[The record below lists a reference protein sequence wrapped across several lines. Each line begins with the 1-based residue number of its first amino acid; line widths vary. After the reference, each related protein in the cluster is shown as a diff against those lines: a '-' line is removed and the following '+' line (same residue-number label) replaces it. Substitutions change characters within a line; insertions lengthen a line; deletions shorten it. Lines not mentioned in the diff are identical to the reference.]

1 MVEHQGGGDEEGG
14 GHMDSWVQK
23 MMEKKMWEIVNSAFW
38 DIVCDELKRIKHSS
52 LSGCLE
58 ISILDP
64 DDTLWNYDGPHVASG
79 STLSEGEELMIDM
92 EKALYE
98 DIKAEAIRRE
108 LEYIDRAEEEE
119 DD

>member
-1 MVEHQGGGDEEGG
+1 M
-14 GHMDSWVQK
+14 
-23 MMEKKMWEIVNSAFW
+23 NSAFW

-58 ISILDP
+58 ISISDP

-79 STLSEGEELMIDM
+79 STLSEGEELMIEM

-98 DIKAEAIRRE
+98 DIKAEAIRRGDFIMSFHIR
-108 LEYIDRAEEEE
+108 LSCF
-119 DD
+119 